1 MGIRGRA
8 LEGPG
13 RTERRKVIWEKEEEN
28 TDRKQTKEDKMED
41 FRIVRDDRCYPVG
54 TAVVEGG
61 VHFSIVSQEES
72 CSLVLYRAGR
82 KTPLQKIP
90 FPKEGRIGDVWS
102 MTVKGDLHDIEYC
115 FEIDGQLTEDPFGGH
130 FSGREIWGSEKH
142 LGRVLRASL
151 PEEGYDWE
159 GDGQPQIPYQDCIVY
174 RLHPR
179 GFTRHPS
186 SRVKERGTFAGIIE
200 KIPYLADLGITTIE
214 LMPSIEFQE
223 VMAQPKEL
231 YPAMARKTDHPMEA
245 GEERSAL
252 QPSGK
257 LNYWG
262 FIPGLYLAP
271 KASYCSGKEK
281 HPEREF
287 KDLVKALHKAGM
299 ELVMDLFFTGEER
312 ETFILEVL
320 RAWVREYHVDGFH
333 LIGSVPCRLVGQD
346 PYLSR
351 VKLWAQSWDGTPGGR
366 YRHLAEYNEG
376 FAIDMKRFLKGDEDR
391 LNALAF
397 RVRYNPKDRGVINYI
412 SNVNSFTLMD
422 NVCYDV
428 KHNEANGEN
437 NLDGSDYNYSWNC
450 GVEGPSRKK
459 KVMEMRR
466 RLLRASYL
474 LLFLSQGTPLLMAG
488 DEFGNS
494 QNGNNNP
501 YCQDNEISWLN
512 WKQADTNKDLLE
524 FVKKIIRFRKAHP
537 MFHLPQEPRIMDY
550 LSCGQPDVSYH
561 GVKAWCPE
569 FENFRRQLGVLYCGR
584 YAKLENGGPDDHFYV
599 VYNMHWEPHEFSLPN
614 PPKGQ
619 RWHIVID
626 TGADVVGGIYPQGG
640 ELLLERQKRH
650 MVEARTIVVFVGKKT
665 EEALTAAEESASTA
679 RDRKKKENPVKN
691 T

>member
-1 MGIRGRA
+1 
-8 LEGPG
+8 
-13 RTERRKVIWEKEEEN
+13 
-28 TDRKQTKEDKMED
+28 MED

-61 VHFSIVSQEES
+61 VHFSIVSQEEN

-115 FEIDGQLTEDPFGGH
+115 FEIDGQLTEDSFGGH

-245 GEERSAL
+245 GEERPVL

-351 VKLWAQSWDGTPGGR
+351 VKLWAQSWDGAPGGR

-584 YAKLENGGPDDHFYV
+584 YAKLENGEPDDHFYV

-640 ELLLERQKRH
+640 ELLLERQKQH

-665 EEALTAAEESASTA
+665 EEDLTAAEESASTV
-679 RDRKKKENPVKN
+679 RNRKKKEDPLKN

>member
-1 MGIRGRA
+1 
-8 LEGPG
+8 
-13 RTERRKVIWEKEEEN
+13 
-28 TDRKQTKEDKMED
+28 MED

-299 ELVMDLFFTGEER
+299 ELVMDLFLPARSG
-312 ETFILEVL
+312 
-320 RAWVREYHVDGFH
+320 
-333 LIGSVPCRLVGQD
+333 
-346 PYLSR
+346 
-351 VKLWAQSWDGTPGGR
+351 
-366 YRHLAEYNEG
+366 RHLSW
-376 FAIDMKRFLKGDEDR
+376 R
-391 LNALAF
+391 
-397 RVRYNPKDRGVINYI
+397 
-412 SNVNSFTLMD
+412 SF
-422 NVCYDV
+422 
-428 KHNEANGEN
+428 GP
-437 NLDGSDYNYSWNC
+437 GS
-450 GVEGPSRKK
+450 
-459 KVMEMRR
+459 
-466 RLLRASYL
+466 
-474 LLFLSQGTPLLMAG
+474 
-488 DEFGNS
+488 GN
-494 QNGNNNP
+494 
-501 YCQDNEISWLN
+501 
-512 WKQADTNKDLLE
+512 
-524 FVKKIIRFRKAHP
+524 
-537 MFHLPQEPRIMDY
+537 IM
-550 LSCGQPDVSYH
+550 
-561 GVKAWCPE
+561 W
-569 FENFRRQLGVLYCGR
+569 
-584 YAKLENGGPDDHFYV
+584 
-599 VYNMHWEPHEFSLPN
+599 
-614 PPKGQ
+614 
-619 RWHIVID
+619 
-626 TGADVVGGIYPQGG
+626 TGSI
-640 ELLLERQKRH
+640 
-650 MVEARTIVVFVGKKT
+650 
-665 EEALTAAEESASTA
+665 
-679 RDRKKKENPVKN
+679 
-691 T
+691 